1 MRDMLKSKTTSRK
14 TVVVLDPRG
23 VILSGGLD
31 VMKRHEIYSR
41 SIERFESNLK
51 FVVISSG
58 QKPSITA
65 SENMNLEVY
74 SVSNPT
80 LNFFR
85 FAFKSKGL
93 ISRMNLDVKLLLV
106 GDCWES
112 YWSAIVLNKFLNRD
126 IPIQIQIHG
135 DIADPS
141 WRRINL
147 RNRVRYSLAKL
158 SLPKA
163 SSIRAVTKYQA
174 ENLEKAFGIRK
185 EKIVVVPVPI
195 NVLSKTLSLNTNRP
209 KTIGLIGRIHQDRG
223 IWAFIKLVRI
233 LNLSSKDFKVV
244 VIGDGLGKDKFLL
257 KLSSVIPKNRIIYLG
272 QLTES
277 DLSKAWKKIGVLV
290 SMAPVESY
298 GRVMRESLIA
308 GVPVWATSSAG
319 VKDLMDN
326 CKKGEVKLL
335 DLSKSEASLDKD
347 FKSLLKTKVNS
358 DFSKRFIKENYTYA
372 TKLAD
377 SWINTIKKSK

>member
-1 MRDMLKSKTTSRK
+1 MKSKTTSRK

-41 SIERFESNLK
+41 SIERFENKLK
-51 FVVISSG
+51 YVVFSSG
-58 QKPSITA
+58 QKPLVTA

-93 ISRMNLDVKLLLV
+93 ISRMNLDVKLLIV

-112 YWSAIVLNKFLNRD
+112 YWSAFILNKFLNRD
-126 IPIQIQIHG
+126 IPIQIQVHG

-141 WRRINL
+141 WRKINL
-147 RNRVRYSLAKL
+147 RNRVRYSLAKFSL
-158 SLPKA
+158 SEVT
-163 SSIRAVTKYQA
+163 SVRAVTRYQA
-174 ENLEKAFGIRK
+174 ENLVNAFDIGK

-195 NVLSKTLSLNTNRP
+195 NVISKLVALKSERP
-209 KTIGLIGRIHQDRG
+209 KVIGLIGRIHQDRG
-223 IWAFIKLVRI
+223 IWNFLQLVRV
-233 LNLSSKDFKVV
+233 LNSSSNDFKIV
-244 VIGDGLGKDKFLL
+244 VIGDGPSKDRFLL
-257 KLSSVIPKNRIIYLG
+257 KLESIISESRITYLG

-277 DLSKAWKKIGVLV
+277 ELRKVWKRIGVLV
-290 SMAPVESY
+290 SIAPVESY
-298 GRVMRESLIA
+298 GRVTRESLIA
-308 GVPVWATSSAG
+308 GVPVWATTSAG
-319 VKDLMDN
+319 VKDLMDY

-335 DLSKSEASLDKD
+335 DLSKSDASIDKD
-347 FKSLLKTKVNS
+347 FKLLLKTKVSS
-358 DFSKRFIKENYTYA
+358 DFSKRFIKENNTYA
-372 TKLAD
+372 AKLAS
-377 SWINTIKKSK
+377 SWVNLINKAK